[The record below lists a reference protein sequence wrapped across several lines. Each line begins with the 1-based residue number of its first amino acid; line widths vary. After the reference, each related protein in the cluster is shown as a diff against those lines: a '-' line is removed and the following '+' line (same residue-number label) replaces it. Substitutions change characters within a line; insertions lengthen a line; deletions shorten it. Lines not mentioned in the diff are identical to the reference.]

1 MTIAVQGKGVDH
13 PGPEEAGRARV
24 GHVGVVT
31 NAGNEGSA
39 VRITHLAG
47 TALGT
52 TLLLLTAVPAAS
64 AVPAAGS
71 TAGSKAPGA
80 GRLDR
85 AELRGTLAAIHEAG
99 MYGTY
104 SSVRDGRER
113 WTGAAGLA
121 DVDTGRKVTPGMRH
135 RVGSISKTFTAVAVM
150 QQVERGRIRL
160 DAPVTRYVPE
170 LFRGTGTDA
179 NARERGDAIT
189 VRMLLNHTS
198 HIGDYVLGA
207 FPSLKQ
213 NSTSSLDENRF
224 RSISPRELV
233 RLGLAAG
240 ATGTPGAQPGSY
252 SNTNYVLAG
261 LILEKVTGQK
271 ASAYITRHV
280 IDRAGLHHTSFP
292 RTPHIKGPHARMYES
307 FYGLIDPPRDYS
319 VYDMSWASTAGAII
333 STTDDLNRFYRELLT
348 GGLVGRASLA
358 EMRRT
363 VPVLVGPESTI
374 DYGLG
379 IYALDLPGCGR
390 FWGHDG
396 GVFGAGTISF
406 TGADGKR
413 QLSLGYNLMKYQ
425 RLNEEGTE
433 LEPSPID
440 EALIIHL
447 VKGLCPSLD
456 TGPGSGAALK
466 SGIAAADVR
475 RLLPDGLPD
484 VGLSTGTGPLAPN
497 RPVAPKP

>member
-1 MTIAVQGKGVDH
+1 M
-13 PGPEEAGRARV
+13 
-24 GHVGVVT
+24 
-31 NAGNEGSA
+31 
-39 VRITHLAG
+39 RITQLVG

-52 TLLLLTAVPAAS
+52 TLLLVTAAPTAS
-64 AVPAAGS
+64 AAPVGS
-71 TAGSKAPGA
+71 PPPGKS
-80 GRLDR
+80 RLDR
-85 AELRGTLAAIHEAG
+85 AELRGTLAAIREAG

-121 DVDTGRKVTPGMRH
+121 DVDTGRKVTPDMRH

-160 DAPVTRYVPE
+160 DAPVTRYLPE

-179 NARERGDAIT
+179 NARERGDAVT

-207 FPSLKQ
+207 FPSLAQ
-213 NSTSSLDENRF
+213 GSTSSLDEGRF

-233 RLGLAAG
+233 RLGLAAP

-271 ASAYITRHV
+271 ASTYLTRHV
-280 IDRAGLHHTSFP
+280 IDRAGLRHTSFP
-292 RTPHIKGPHARMYES
+292 RTPYIKGPHARMYES

-319 VYDMSWASTAGAII
+319 VYDMSWASTAGAIV

-363 VPVLVGPESTI
+363 VPVLVGPDLAI

-406 TGADGKR
+406 TRADGKR
-413 QLSLGYNLMKYQ
+413 QLSMGYNLMKYQ
-425 RLNEEGTE
+425 RLNEDGTE

-440 EALIIHL
+440 EAIIIHL
-447 VKGLCPSLD
+447 VKGLCPTLD
-456 TGPGSGAALK
+456 TGEEPGAASGAATK
-466 SGIAAADVR
+466 SGIAAADAR
-475 RLLPDGLPD
+475 RVLPDGLPD
-484 VGLSTGTGPLAPN
+484 VGLSTGSG
-497 RPVAPKP
+497 PVAPNLLMAPNLLVTPRP